1 MVTSNSPTNIKP
13 SAMGSEI
20 QVLYS
25 GIFFFFDKIFYDFDI
40 FTSLSHII

>member
-1 MVTSNSPTNIKP
+1 MVNGNSPTNIKP

-20 QVLYS
+20 QVLTPDF
-25 GIFFFFDKIFYDFDI
+25 IFFDKIFYDFDI